1 MCAVS
6 PWTAQRLGAIVG
18 AALAVSFVV
27 WLRTRAVPCPGAVT
41 IEFHPPLADPG
52 GYAFELKFGNAKP
65 CRSSVSLPETAGSA
79 PASNCGMAR
88 QLRTQVRDGQVSIAE
103 LSFAAAPER
112 FHLRVTRNSETL
124 YDLDLEPKYAPYPTT
139 RADDKHFCG
148 DRARVVPSCLRGS
161 SACEPFPITC
171 GAPEACTHTQYCCL
185 TPDWGKD
192 FGPKAASECASKN
205 SCFAHFGH
213 LLCTTDGD
221 CPADM
226 RCMASPVAHE
236 FSPAPR
242 TCETGSANVAP

>member
-1 MCAVS
+1 M
-6 PWTAQRLGAIVG
+6 GAIVG
-18 AALAVSFVV
+18 AALAISFVV

-41 IEFHPPLADPG
+41 IEFHPPLADAG
-52 GYAFELKFGNAKP
+52 DYAFELNLGNAKP
-65 CRSSVSLPETAGSA
+65 CQFSVSLPGAAGSA
-79 PASNCGMAR
+79 LASNCGMAR
-88 QLRTQVRDGQVSIAE
+88 ELRTQVRDGQVSIAE

-112 FHLRVTRNSETL
+112 FHLHVTRNSDVL
-124 YDLDLEPKYAPYPTT
+124 YDLDLAPKYAPYPTR

-148 DRARVVPSCLRGS
+148 DRARVVPACLRGS
-161 SACEPFPITC
+161 SECEPFPITC
-171 GAPEACTHTQYCCL
+171 TAQACSHTQYCCL

-213 LLCTTDGD
+213 LLCGTDAD

-226 RCMASPVAHE
+226 RCLASPVAHE

-242 TCETGSANVAP
+242 TCESR